1 MALWVKSFSFI
12 WWNVEQRTALM
23 GDLMFS
29 SWKIKASANFQPPST
44 MIDADDS
51 GSHVNVN
58 LFS

>member
-1 MALWVKSFSFI
+1 
-12 WWNVEQRTALM
+12 M

-29 SWKIKASANFQPPST
+29 SGEIKALANFQPPPT